1 MKMNRREFLFAV
13 GGAAASSAGW
23 ALAKFARWGV
33 PAQDS
38 LLVDDLHSKL
48 NLTKVKAIIHPRSLE
63 DILGVIHGAKRT
75 KDAICIAASRHAMG
89 GQQFADGA
97 LLIDTR
103 GMHDIIDLDTET
115 GLVEVEAGIE
125 WPEFVDGLQ
134 KMQLKDSQPWTIP
147 TKQTGADRL
156 SLGGAI
162 SANAHGRTLTRPPFV
177 SNIESLLLVNGNGDP
192 IRCSRTENPDI
203 FRLAIGG
210 YGLIGVVHSAV
221 IRLERRHKL
230 TRKVEMVHAVDLP
243 AAFKERIN
251 DGYTLGD
258 WQYVTDEN
266 SSDFLNWGVFSCYRP
281 VEIDTPIPEGQDTVS
296 DREWDEL
303 VYLAHTEKSKA
314 FKLYS
319 DFYLKTDGQIYWSD
333 TSQLGAYARDYHV
346 EVDKR
351 MHAAHPATE
360 MITEIDVPQ
369 DRLVDFLAA
378 SAAALRDVH
387 ANDIYGT
394 IRLAAKDS
402 ETFLPWAKGDF
413 ACVIFN
419 LHVEHTHDGI
429 TEAAKAFQKLID
441 LAIERDGS
449 YYLTYHRWARKDQV
463 LACYPQFPEFLKRKS
478 AHDPDE
484 RFQSNWY
491 RYYKSMFA

>member
-1 MKMNRREFLFAV
+1 
-13 GGAAASSAGW
+13 
-23 ALAKFARWGV
+23 
-33 PAQDS
+33 
-38 LLVDDLHSKL
+38 
-48 NLTKVKAIIHPRSLE
+48 
-63 DILGVIHGAKRT
+63 
-75 KDAICIAASRHAMG
+75 
-89 GQQFADGA
+89 
-97 LLIDTR
+97 
-103 GMHDIIDLDTET
+103 
-115 GLVEVEAGIE
+115 
-125 WPEFVDGLQ
+125 
-134 KMQLKDSQPWTIP
+134 
-147 TKQTGADRL
+147 
-156 SLGGAI
+156 
-162 SANAHGRTLTRPPFV
+162 
-177 SNIESLLLVNGNGDP
+177 
-192 IRCSRTENPDI
+192 
-203 FRLAIGG
+203 
-210 YGLIGVVHSAV
+210 
-221 IRLERRHKL
+221 
-230 TRKVEMVHAVDLP
+230 
-243 AAFKERIN
+243 
-251 DGYTLGD
+251 
-258 WQYVTDEN
+258 
-266 SSDFLNWGVFSCYRP
+266 
-281 VEIDTPIPEGQDTVS
+281 
-296 DREWDEL
+296 
-303 VYLAHTEKSKA
+303 
-314 FKLYS
+314 
-319 DFYLKTDGQIYWSD
+319 
-333 TSQLGAYARDYHV
+333 
-346 EVDKR
+346 